1 VSVHVF
7 VGPTLSQDEV
17 RTVLEDAEVF
27 GPAAFGD
34 VYRSAKAKVQ
44 AIAIIDG
51 YFERVPAVWHKEILW
66 AMSEGVH
73 VFGASSM
80 GALRA
85 AELAD
90 FGMQGLGAIYE
101 AYRNGSLEDDDEV
114 TIAHGAPEDGFKPI
128 SEAMVNLRATV
139 VAAVKSGVVTKQT
152 GDLLL
157 TLAKSR
163 FYAERSLAAA
173 MQDAA
178 SAGVAA
184 AELSALRAWLPNG
197 RVDQKA
203 ADARLLLRHI
213 REWRQSKPKP
223 LRVNYRLEP
232 TDAWLEA
239 IRLAEAS
246 GDAPHLASNGGDEAL
261 EEELKLAGLYASARD
276 RGAARAAAID
286 VARRAG
292 FRPDTAALAHAAETL
307 RRDLGLVR
315 REDFE
320 AWRVRERIDDASLV
334 QLFEDQAQ
342 ALWAQPQTEA
352 AARAFLADGLRVT
365 SQYGRFAEKAAAKAR
380 VLAELGPRGPALRD
394 FRMDEPALWGWYFE
408 SKLGR
413 PVPSDLHTFAHSA
426 GFADTDELRA
436 AVLRELY
443 FERAGQGNPETRE

>member
-1 VSVHVF
+1 VSIHVF
-7 VGPTLSQDEV
+7 VGPTLSRDEV
-17 RTVLEDAEVF
+17 RTILEDAEVF

-44 AIAIIDG
+44 TIAIIDG

-85 AELAD
+85 AELAN
-90 FGMQGLGAIYE
+90 FGMQGIGAIYE
-101 AYRNGSLEDDDEV
+101 AYRSGSLEDDDEV
-114 TIAHGAPEDGFKPI
+114 TIAHGAPEDGFKPL
-128 SEAMVNLRATV
+128 SEALVNVRATV
-139 VAAVKSGVVTKQT
+139 LAAVKSGVVSRET
-152 GDLLL
+152 GERLV
-157 TLAKSR
+157 TLAKAR

-173 MQDAA
+173 IQDAV
-178 SAGVAA
+178 SAGVAP

-213 REWRQSKPKP
+213 REWRLSKPKP

-232 TDAWLEA
+232 TNAWLEA

-246 GDAPHLASNGGDEAL
+246 DDAPQLASKVSDEAL
-261 EEELKLAGLYASARD
+261 EEELKLAGLYTSARD

-342 ALWAQPQTEA
+342 VLWAHPQTEA
-352 AARAFLADGLRVT
+352 SARSFLADGLRVT
-365 SQYGRFAEKAAAKAR
+365 SQYGQFAEKVAAKAR

-394 FRMDEPALWGWYFE
+394 FRMDEPALWDWYFE
-408 SKLGR
+408 TKLGR
-413 PVPSDLHTFAHSA
+413 RVPSDLHVFARSA
-426 GFADTDELRA
+426 GFADTDDLRS

-443 FERAGQGNPETRE
+443 FERSRQRDPQSRE